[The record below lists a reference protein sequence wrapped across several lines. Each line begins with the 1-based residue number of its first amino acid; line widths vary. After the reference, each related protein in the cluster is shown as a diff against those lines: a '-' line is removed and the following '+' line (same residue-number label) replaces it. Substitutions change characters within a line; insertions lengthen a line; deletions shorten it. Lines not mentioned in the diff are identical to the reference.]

1 MFQTVMLS
9 GFTIWFWALVAVRAF
24 SHFVIVHS
32 LYKDR
37 FNTFTTLLM
46 SFGFTLFY
54 EIIAYNFT
62 YFPVNEYDYNYIF
75 AQIIKHICI
84 FAFVIFATEKSKF
97 KKTVFK
103 CIFVDFLIIC
113 LTSITG
119 IADMFLITNV
129 KPELAQFRN
138 SLSYYEWSK
147 TEFILMTTLTLIMSY
162 LVVFFVK
169 LFKVNRQNTFQFKY
183 LYFYL
188 VPIICCFPLLSMINL
203 SENALGNI
211 DEHDMF
217 FLNAT
222 FAKIELIAFLL
233 DVVIAFTAIFVID
246 AIQKSDEKMKKL
258 AQTVAKNEFEAK
270 NIEFIN
276 SEKEETRKLRH
287 DMRNILSLANGF
299 ISSGDTEKAQNLI
312 NQASKELSS
321 VSGVPL
327 CRNNIINTALYIK
340 SNEAKQEEV
349 YLKINIDENCD
360 IMIDDFD
367 LSRIILN
374 LCDNAINAAKECND
388 KSVSVNIEVN
398 SKTIKINISNHF
410 VKTKK
415 SPKPGH
421 GNGEKIIKETA
432 KKYGGSY
439 QKTYDNDICKVESIM
454 RNVELIR

>member
-54 EIIAYNFT
+54 EIFAYNFT

-75 AQIIKHICI
+75 AQVIKHICI
-84 FAFVIFATEKSKF
+84 FAFVIFATEKSTF

-113 LTSITG
+113 LTYITG
-119 IADMFLITNV
+119 IADMFIITNISP
-129 KPELAQFRN
+129 KLAQFRDA
-138 SLSYYEWSK
+138 LSYCEWPK
-147 TEFILMTTLTLIMSY
+147 AEFILMTTLTLIMSY

-169 LFKVNRQNTFQFKY
+169 LFKVNRKNTFQLKY

-188 VPIICCFPLLSMINL
+188 VPLICFFPIISMFIF
-203 SENALGNI
+203 SDEALGNI

-217 FLNAT
+217 FSNATYANIEIFTFLLNA
-222 FAKIELIAFLL
+222 
-233 DVVIAFTAIFVID
+233 VIGFTAIFVID
-246 AIQKSDEKMKKL
+246 AIQKSDEKMEKL

-299 ISSGDTEKAQNLI
+299 IESGDIEKAQNLI
-312 NQASKELSS
+312 NQAGKELSS

-327 CRNNIINTALYIK
+327 CRNKIINTALYIK
-340 SNEAKQEEV
+340 SNEAKQKEV

-374 LCDNAINAAKECND
+374 LCDNAINAAKECDD
-388 KSVSVNIEVN
+388 KSVNVNIEVN
-398 SKTIKINISNHF
+398 SKIIKINISNHF

-432 KKYGGSY
+432 KKYGGNY
-439 QKTYDNDICKVESIM
+439 QKTYNNDICKVETVM

>member
-1 MFQTVMLS
+1 
-9 GFTIWFWALVAVRAF
+9 
-24 SHFVIVHS
+24 
-32 LYKDR
+32 
-37 FNTFTTLLM
+37 
-46 SFGFTLFY
+46 
-54 EIIAYNFT
+54 
-62 YFPVNEYDYNYIF
+62 
-75 AQIIKHICI
+75 
-84 FAFVIFATEKSKF
+84 
-97 KKTVFK
+97 
-103 CIFVDFLIIC
+103 
-113 LTSITG
+113 
-119 IADMFLITNV
+119 
-129 KPELAQFRN
+129 
-138 SLSYYEWSK
+138 
-147 TEFILMTTLTLIMSY
+147 
-162 LVVFFVK
+162 
-169 LFKVNRQNTFQFKY
+169 
-183 LYFYL
+183 
-188 VPIICCFPLLSMINL
+188 
-203 SENALGNI
+203 
-211 DEHDMF
+211 
-217 FLNAT
+217 
-222 FAKIELIAFLL
+222 
-233 DVVIAFTAIFVID
+233 
-246 AIQKSDEKMKKL
+246 
-258 AQTVAKNEFEAK
+258 
-270 NIEFIN
+270 
-276 SEKEETRKLRH
+276 
-287 DMRNILSLANGF
+287 MRNILSLANGF

-327 CRNNIINTALYIK
+327 CRNKIINTALYIK

-367 LSRIILN
+367 LSRIVLN

>member
-113 LTSITG
+113 LHCITG
-119 IADMFLITNV
+119 IIDMLLIKNISP
-129 KPELAQFRN
+129 KLAQFTDT
-138 SLSYYEWSK
+138 LSYYEWSK
-147 TEFILMTTLTLIMSY
+147 AEFILITTLTLISSY
-162 LVVFFVK
+162 LIIFFVK
-169 LFKVNRQNTFQFKY
+169 LFKVNRKSTFQLKY
-183 LYFYL
+183 LYFYF
-188 VPIICCFPLLSMINL
+188 VPIICFLPTISIFNFSNETLENIN
-203 SENALGNI
+203 
-211 DEHDMF
+211 EHGMF
-217 FLNAT
+217 FSNSTYAN
-222 FAKIELIAFLL
+222 IEIIVFLL

-276 SEKEETRKLRH
+276 REKEETRKLRH

-312 NQASKELSS
+312 NQANKELSS

-327 CRNNIINTALYIK
+327 CRNKIINTALYIK

-349 YLKINIDENCD
+349 YLKINIYENCD

-367 LSRIILN
+367 LSRIVLN